1 MYRSLSQSKKEKR
14 TKREKKAV
22 YKGKFKVVALRLE
35 KNTDT
40 TRKDSFS
47 PSGLFIR
54 TFLLG
59 LTSFY
64 KFIIIGQ

>member
-22 YKGKFKVVALRLE
+22 YKGKFKVVALQLE
-35 KNTDT
+35 KNTA
-40 TRKDSFS
+40 RARYLSNSSNNPIKE
-47 PSGLFIR
+47 IIYVR
-54 TFLLG
+54 
-59 LTSFY
+59 LTSSY